1 MQLQVSLLRVVLML
15 LGKLLHRLFELSVD
29 PLPNARVVEQVLAI
43 GA

>member
-1 MQLQVSLLRVVLML
+1 MQLHISLLRVILML
-15 LGKLLHRLFELSVD
+15 LGKFLHGLLELCVD

>member
-1 MQLQVSLLRVVLML
+1 MQLQASLLRVILVL
-15 LGKLLHRLFELSVD
+15 LGKLLHCLLELSVD